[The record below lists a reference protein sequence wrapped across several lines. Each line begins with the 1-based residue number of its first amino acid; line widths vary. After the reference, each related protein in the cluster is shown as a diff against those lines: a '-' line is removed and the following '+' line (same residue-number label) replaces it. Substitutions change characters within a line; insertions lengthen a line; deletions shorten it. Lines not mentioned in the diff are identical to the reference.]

1 MNMEKPVE
9 EGKEYEIIIDATG
22 RKGDGIAHLQGF
34 VIIVPGA
41 KIGEKLMVKVNSI
54 KQTFCTAE
62 IIKKI

>member
-1 MNMEKPVE
+1 MAMDKPVE
-9 EGKEYEIIIDATG
+9 EGKEYEVTIDATG

-41 KIGEKLMVKVNSI
+41 SIGEKVIVKVNSI

-62 IIKKI
+62 IVKKI